1 MQIKEVMTHD
11 VEVVRPSAP
20 LKEAAE
26 KMKTLDVGALPV
38 CDGRRLVGMLT
49 DRDISV
55 RAVAEGRDPLDTEV
69 QEVMTANVV
78 YAFEDQRVE
87 EAAQLMSDNQIRRLP
102 IIDRDKL
109 LVGIVSLGDL
119 AVNAAD
125 RSMTGA
131 VLEEVSMPAEPKR

>member
-1 MQIKEVMTHD
+1 MQIKEVMTRD

>member
-69 QEVMTANVV
+69 QEVMTADVV

-119 AVNAAD
+119 AVSAAD